1 MSVCVF
7 KAWIKI
13 NLVNNND
20 NCYHITSVVYD
31 NRQLMFYWFSNHN
44 RSVYIYIV
52 QSMQNSICHA
62 WGLLLFTFDG
72 HPEIYSVYYKQRLAY
87 L

>member
-44 RSVYIYIV
+44 RSVYIY
-52 QSMQNSICHA
+52 SSEYAELDMPCMGSA
-62 WGLLLFTFDG
+62 F
-72 HPEIYSVYYKQRLAY
+72 VYF
-87 L
+87 

>member
-1 MSVCVF
+1 MSFCVF

-44 RSVYIYIV
+44 RSVYSSEY
-52 QSMQNSICHA
+52 A
-62 WGLLLFTFDG
+62 
-72 HPEIYSVYYKQRLAY
+72 EIDMPCMGYAFVYFR
-87 L
+87 